1 MFFILGYPRSGSS
14 FLVQTLKNDKSL
26 SIQHES
32 NLILL
37 ILDTIGKK
45 DFNIDKLSNEICKR
59 ISKKSY
65 RYTGVRDKNEITNI
79 IVKYSKDELS
89 TFQLIQNLIVD
100 QSKKDTY
107 VAFGDKYPNYTLHLE
122 ELYQIPNSKFIF
134 LFRDPR
140 DSFLSIKNTEFGPNT
155 AIFMAFHWRK
165 YVRSYLKHRESS
177 SNFILMKYE
186 DLINEPKKE
195 LENLYH
201 YLEVEF
207 DPSLYADIH
216 IKKNNSLK
224 WKNRFNFSK
233 FENQLF
239 ELICKKEIKVLG
251 YEYNS
256 KKISIMDLFK
266 IIIIGFTS
274 ILIEFAF
281 KVQASIYRK

>member
-59 ISKKSY
+59 ISKKSC
-65 RYTGVRDKNEITNI
+65 RYTGVRVKNEITNI
-79 IVKYSKDELS
+79 IVKYSKGELS

-107 VAFGDKYPNYTLHLE
+107 VVFGDKYPNYTLHLK

-140 DSFLSIKNTEFGPNT
+140 DSYLSIKNTRFGPNT
-155 AIFMAFHWRK
+155 AIFAAFHWRK
-165 YVRSYLKHRESS
+165 YFRSYLKHRKST
-177 SNFILMKYE
+177 SNFILIKYE
-186 DLINEPKKE
+186 DLISSPTRELKKIYNYLDIEFNSSLYTKLDIKNNHLKFKNEFLFSE
-195 LENLYH
+195 LENK
-201 YLEVEF
+201 
-207 DPSLYADIH
+207 I
-216 IKKNNSLK
+216 
-224 WKNRFNFSK
+224 
-233 FENQLF
+233 FEMV
-239 ELICKKEIKVLG
+239 CKKEIKVLG

-281 KVQASIYRK
+281 KVQAFVYRK